1 MSYELGTELFKGEIL
16 DKYVMNFLSN
26 TENQES
32 IEMLNFSNSLIK
44 EVEAILASIDSQDYI
59 SVRVL
64 YDLQNLLDKFVNDNR
79 SSDYQLR
86 GRYSSNKE
94 KLLNTLSKMVLDE
107 KQWITHNQESKKL
120 ASNIRRCI
128 LKVLNAVTEFQNEQL
143 LDMDNLIEIIK
154 REFPIDN
161 GKSKNQVF
169 LSHAYVDRAY
179 TLGLF
184 LFFYSK
190 GIYLYIDWMHQGKGL
205 SSKKIKNNLI
215 PAINNSSQLLFLR
228 TLNSELG
235 LQGGNRLIREWCAW
249 EIGTFDFK
257 SRGQSS
263 EGFYINRYRQ
273 NNQVKS
279 RSSLIQDYQPL
290 KSIQNGR
297 LY

>member
-1 MSYELGTELFKGEIL
+1 YELGIELFKGEII

-86 GRYSSNKE
+86 GGDSNKE

-143 LDMDNLIEIIK
+143 IDMDNLIEIIK
-154 REFPIDN
+154 REFPINN

-169 LSHAYVDRAY
+169 LS
-179 TLGLF
+179 
-184 LFFYSK
+184 
-190 GIYLYIDWMHQGKGL
+190 
-205 SSKKIKNNLI
+205 
-215 PAINNSSQLLFLR
+215 
-228 TLNSELG
+228 
-235 LQGGNRLIREWCAW
+235 
-249 EIGTFDFK
+249 
-257 SRGQSS
+257 
-263 EGFYINRYRQ
+263 
-273 NNQVKS
+273 
-279 RSSLIQDYQPL
+279 
-290 KSIQNGR
+290 
-297 LY
+297 